1 MLKYDPRTDA
11 YSMLGVHPEADRDE
25 IEAAYRRAVLKWH
38 PDKSPAPDAADWFMR
53 IQEAG
58 TILRDP
64 VQRKDY
70 DFLRRRHFGARKQ
83 APRYRKTAPEPFKPV
98 PPAPDAVAERC
109 KVIRDAVLFNMPTNP
124 RRWTRELG
132 MALALV
138 ALGAALVTAN
148 VRFTLLALVGYAI
161 ARIDAHPPSFGKIR
175 WAKVIPGSRRA
186 ECATLDDVAGHFV
199 RYDVPYRMLAVAM
212 VAERQRYRVEIQGF
226 PVGPV
231 TLLPGTRDL
240 QIAQRCAR
248 EVSRWLDLPLRM
260 AA

>member
-1 MLKYDPRTDA
+1 MLKYDPRADA
-11 YSMLGVHPEADRDE
+11 YSLLGVHPEADRDE
-25 IEAAYRRAVLKWH
+25 IEAAYRGAVRKWH

-132 MALALV
+132 TALALV

-148 VRFTLLALVGYAI
+148 IQFTLLALVGYAI
-161 ARIDAHPPSFGKIR
+161 ARIDAHPPSVGKMR

-186 ECATLDDVAGHFV
+186 ECATLDDVAGYLV
-199 RYDVPYRMLAVAM
+199 RYDVPWRTLAVAM
-212 VAERQRYRVEIQGF
+212 VEERQRYRVEIQGF

-231 TLLPGTRDL
+231 TLLPETRD
-240 QIAQRCAR
+240 QQVAQRCAR